1 LKFAPRIF
9 SKLKSEARPE
19 KLNAKGPTLWAPL
32 KGRVSGNIDARSNS
46 VGHNLQDRKLILLEE
61 DMDESIR
68 TLKDILE
75 SPLGLAKV
83 LICLSF
89 GGSV

>member
-1 LKFAPRIF
+1 
-9 SKLKSEARPE
+9 
-19 KLNAKGPTLWAPL
+19 
-32 KGRVSGNIDARSNS
+32 